1 MTTYCIQGNVI
12 DRSNT
17 AGANGRGWTEEV
29 SYTLNVV
36 DRPAVACLNNSGGG
50 MTENEPKVYDSQ
62 IYHDFRE
69 MNDVCQS
76 VHAQYGTGGNN
87 MPFVVNERVDES
99 APSEDQVAVLQG
111 LGDYK
116 MDNVASSLKQRDYK
130 DATDLVCGEEDQ
142 TVMTYQALGVYSQG
156 NKASTIRSR
165 DDVSTSDL
173 TVKHLTVRRLTPLE
187 CTRLQGYPDSWLDI
201 PGASDSQKYK
211 ALGNSIALPF
221 WEHLAHRF
229 AQYGVKTIGSLFAG
243 IGGFELVFHRAGCET
258 LWNSEIDPFCQRVVK
273 YHLDKGDL

>member
-1 MTTYCIQGNVI
+1 
-12 DRSNT
+12 
-17 AGANGRGWTEEV
+17 
-29 SYTLNVV
+29 
-36 DRPAVACLNNSGGG
+36 

-69 MNDVCQS
+69 MPDVCQS
-76 VHAQYGTGGNN
+76 VNAQYGTGGNN

-99 APSEDQVAVLQG
+99 TLSEDQVAVMQG
-111 LGDYK
+111 FGDYK
-116 MDNVASSLKQRDYK
+116 MGNVASSLKRRDYI
-130 DATDLVCGEEDQ
+130 DATDQVCGEGQ
-142 TVMTYQALGVYSQG
+142 KTVM
-156 NKASTIRSR
+156 
-165 DDVSTSDL
+165 
-173 TVKHLTVRRLTPLE
+173 TVRRLTPLE
-187 CTRLQGYPDSWLDI
+187 CTRLQGYPDDWLDI

-273 YHLDKGDL
+273 YHIDKGDL

>member
-99 APSEDQVAVLQG
+99 APSTDQVAVMQG
-111 LGDYK
+111 FGDYK
-116 MDNVASSLKQRDYK
+116 MGNVASSLKRRDYI
-130 DATDLVCGEEDQ
+130 DATDQVCGEGQ
-142 TVMTYQALGVYSQG
+142 TVM
-156 NKASTIRSR
+156 
-165 DDVSTSDL
+165 
-173 TVKHLTVRRLTPLE
+173 TVRRLTPLE
-187 CTRLQGYPDSWLDI
+187 CTRLQGYPDSWVDI